1 MNNDLVILGIESSCD
16 DTSVAILRGSKVLS
30 NIVAN
35 QSIHEKFGGVVPELA
50 SRVHQQNIVPVID
63 TAIKE
68 ANVTKSE
75 IDLIAYTKGPGLLGS
90 LLVGSS
96 FAKSLSL
103 ALDKP
108 LVSVNHMQ
116 AHILAHFIEHED
128 QKKPEFP
135 FLCLT
140 VSGGHTQIVE
150 VNGFNKM
157 KIIGTTLDDAA
168 GEAFDKGAKI
178 LGLKYPGGPEIQK
191 ASISGNPERYNFPRP
206 QVKKSKFNFS
216 FSGLKTSLLYKCR
229 DMNDKSIK
237 DSLPDLSA
245 SYQEAIVDT
254 LINKLELAI
263 NETGI
268 NTVSIA
274 GGVAAN
280 KRFRQKTSM
289 LVDKYQKLSVIFPD
303 MEFCTD
309 NAAMIAAAGYNKIIK
324 KQFSNY
330 DLTAVPN
337 LSLNNG

>member
-1 MNNDLVILGIESSCD
+1 MNVVLGIETSCD
-16 DTSVAILRGSKVLS
+16 ETSAAIIKDGELLS
-30 NIVAN
+30 NIVYS
-35 QSIHEKFGGVVPELA
+35 QKIHIKYGGVVPEYA
-50 SRVHQQNIVPVID
+50 SREHEKNLIN
-63 TAIKE
+63 TIKE
-68 ANVTKSE
+68 SLCVANLTMSDLDAIAVT
-75 IDLIAYTKGPGLLGS
+75 YGPGLLGS
-90 LLVGSS
+90 LLVGLNM
-96 FAKSLSL
+96 AKGLSIG
-103 ALDKP
+103 LDIP
-108 LVSVNHMQ
+108 FVGVNHMEGHLF
-116 AHILAHFIEHED
+116 ANMIGRNDINY
-128 QKKPEFP
+128 PY
-135 FLCLT
+135 LCLL
-140 VSGGHTQIVE
+140 VSGGHTQIWEVE
-150 VNGFNKM
+150 ADNYNL
-157 KIIGTTLDDAA
+157 ISDTIDDAA

-191 ASISGNPERYNFPRP
+191 ASIGGNPERYNFPRP

-237 DSLPDLSA
+237 DSLSDLSA

-268 NTVSIA
+268 NAVSIA

-280 KRFRQKTSM
+280 KRFREKTSM

>member
-1 MNNDLVILGIESSCD
+1 MSDLD
-16 DTSVAILRGSKVLS
+16 AI
-30 NIVAN
+30 A
-35 QSIHEKFGGVVPELA
+35 
-50 SRVHQQNIVPVID
+50 
-63 TAIKE
+63 
-68 ANVTKSE
+68 VT
-75 IDLIAYTKGPGLLGS
+75 YGPGLLGS
-90 LLVGSS
+90 LLVGLNM
-96 FAKSLSL
+96 AKGLSIG
-103 ALDKP
+103 LDIP
-108 LVSVNHMQ
+108 FVGVNHMEGHLF
-116 AHILAHFIEHED
+116 ANMIGRNDINY
-128 QKKPEFP
+128 PY
-135 FLCLT
+135 LCLL
-140 VSGGHTQIVE
+140 VSGGHTQIWEVE
-150 VNGFNKM
+150 ADNYNL
-157 KIIGTTLDDAA
+157 ISDTIDDAA

-191 ASISGNPERYNFPRP
+191 ASIGGNPERYNFPRP

-237 DSLPDLSA
+237 DSLSDLSA

-280 KRFRQKTSM
+280 RRFREKTSM

>member
-1 MNNDLVILGIESSCD
+1 MNVVLGIETSCD
-16 DTSVAILRGSKVLS
+16 ETSAAIMKDGELLS
-30 NIVAN
+30 NIVYS
-35 QSIHEKFGGVVPELA
+35 QKIHIKYGGVVPEYA
-50 SRVHQQNIVPVID
+50 SREHEKNLIN
-63 TAIKE
+63 TIKE
-68 ANVTKSE
+68 SLCVANLTMSDLDAIAVT
-75 IDLIAYTKGPGLLGS
+75 YGPGLLGS
-90 LLVGSS
+90 LLVGLNM
-96 FAKSLSL
+96 AKGLSIG
-103 ALDKP
+103 LDIP
-108 LVSVNHMQ
+108 FVGVNHMEGHLF
-116 AHILAHFIEHED
+116 ANMIGRNDINY
-128 QKKPEFP
+128 PY
-135 FLCLT
+135 LCLL
-140 VSGGHTQIVE
+140 VSGGHTQIWEVE
-150 VNGFNKM
+150 ADNYNL
-157 KIIGTTLDDAA
+157 ISDTIDDAA

-191 ASISGNPERYNFPRP
+191 ASIGGNPERYNFPRP

-237 DSLPDLSA
+237 DSLSDLSA

-268 NTVSIA
+268 NMVSIA

-280 KRFRQKTSM
+280 KRFREKTSM

>member
-1 MNNDLVILGIESSCD
+1 MNVVLGIETSCD
-16 DTSVAILRGSKVLS
+16 ETSAAIMKDGELLS
-30 NIVAN
+30 NIVYS
-35 QSIHEKFGGVVPELA
+35 QKIHIKYGGVVPEYA
-50 SRVHQQNIVPVID
+50 SREHEKNLIN
-63 TAIKE
+63 TIKE
-68 ANVTKSE
+68 SLYVANLTISDLDAIAVT
-75 IDLIAYTKGPGLLGS
+75 YGPGLLGS
-90 LLVGSS
+90 LLVGLNM
-96 FAKSLSL
+96 AKGLSIG
-103 ALDKP
+103 LDIP
-108 LVSVNHMQ
+108 FVGVNHMEGHLF
-116 AHILAHFIEHED
+116 ANMIGRNDINY
-128 QKKPEFP
+128 PY
-135 FLCLT
+135 LCLL
-140 VSGGHTQIVE
+140 VSGGHTQIWEVE
-150 VNGFNKM
+150 ADNYNL
-157 KIIGTTLDDAA
+157 ISDTIDDAA

-280 KRFRQKTSM
+280 KRFREKTSM

-309 NAAMIAAAGYNKIIK
+309 NAAMIAAAGYNKIIN

>member
-1 MNNDLVILGIESSCD
+1 MNVVLGIETSCD
-16 DTSVAILRGSKVLS
+16 ETSAAIMKDGELLS
-30 NIVAN
+30 NIVYS
-35 QSIHEKFGGVVPELA
+35 QKIHIKYGGVVPEYA
-50 SRVHQQNIVPVID
+50 SREHEKNLIN
-63 TAIKE
+63 TIKE
-68 ANVTKSE
+68 SLCVANLTMSDLDAIAVT
-75 IDLIAYTKGPGLLGS
+75 YGPGLLGS
-90 LLVGSS
+90 LLVGLNM
-96 FAKSLSL
+96 AKGLSIG
-103 ALDKP
+103 LDIP
-108 LVSVNHMQ
+108 FVGVNHMEGHLF
-116 AHILAHFIEHED
+116 ANMIGRNDINY
-128 QKKPEFP
+128 PY
-135 FLCLT
+135 LCLL
-140 VSGGHTQIVE
+140 VSGGHTQIWEVE
-150 VNGFNKM
+150 ADNYNL
-157 KIIGTTLDDAA
+157 ISDTIDDAA

-191 ASISGNPERYNFPRP
+191 ASIGGNPERYNFPRP

-237 DSLPDLSA
+237 DSLSDLSA

-280 KRFRQKTSM
+280 KRFREKTSM

>member
-1 MNNDLVILGIESSCD
+1 MNVVLGIETSCD
-16 DTSVAILRGSKVLS
+16 ETSAAIMKDGELLS
-30 NIVAN
+30 NIVYS
-35 QSIHEKFGGVVPELA
+35 QKIHIKYGGVVPEYA
-50 SRVHQQNIVPVID
+50 SREHEKNLIN
-63 TAIKE
+63 TIKE
-68 ANVTKSE
+68 SLCVANITMSDLDAIAVT
-75 IDLIAYTKGPGLLGS
+75 YGPGLLGS
-90 LLVGSS
+90 LLVGLNM
-96 FAKSLSL
+96 AKGLSIG
-103 ALDKP
+103 LDIP
-108 LVSVNHMQ
+108 FVGVNHMEGHLF
-116 AHILAHFIEHED
+116 ANMIGRNDINY
-128 QKKPEFP
+128 PY
-135 FLCLT
+135 LCLL
-140 VSGGHTQIVE
+140 VSGGHTQIWEVE
-150 VNGFNKM
+150 ADNYNL
-157 KIIGTTLDDAA
+157 ISDTIDDAA

-191 ASISGNPERYNFPRP
+191 ASIGGNPERYNFPRP

-237 DSLPDLSA
+237 DSLSDLSA

-280 KRFRQKTSM
+280 KRFREKTSM

>member
-1 MNNDLVILGIESSCD
+1 MNVVLGIETSCD
-16 DTSVAILRGSKVLS
+16 ETSAAIIKDGELLS
-30 NIVAN
+30 NIVYS
-35 QSIHEKFGGVVPELA
+35 QKIHIKYGGVVPEYA
-50 SRVHQQNIVPVID
+50 SREHEKNLIN
-63 TAIKE
+63 TIKE
-68 ANVTKSE
+68 SLCVANITMSDLDAIAVT
-75 IDLIAYTKGPGLLGS
+75 YGPGLLGS
-90 LLVGSS
+90 LLVGLNM
-96 FAKSLSL
+96 AKGLSIG
-103 ALDKP
+103 LDIP
-108 LVSVNHMQ
+108 FVGVNHMEGHLF
-116 AHILAHFIEHED
+116 ANMIGRNDINY
-128 QKKPEFP
+128 PY
-135 FLCLT
+135 LCLL
-140 VSGGHTQIVE
+140 VSGGHTQIWEVE
-150 VNGFNKM
+150 ADNYNL
-157 KIIGTTLDDAA
+157 ISDTIDDAA

-191 ASISGNPERYNFPRP
+191 ASIGGNPERYNFPRP

-237 DSLPDLSA
+237 DSLSDLSA

-280 KRFRQKTSM
+280 RRFREKTSM